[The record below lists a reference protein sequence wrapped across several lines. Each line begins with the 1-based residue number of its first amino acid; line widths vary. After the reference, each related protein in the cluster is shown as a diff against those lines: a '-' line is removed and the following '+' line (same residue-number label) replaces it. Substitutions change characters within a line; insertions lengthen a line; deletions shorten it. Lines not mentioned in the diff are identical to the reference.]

1 MEVENQVNDVK
12 KKKTS
17 CILLPTLA
25 LIFSAMSFP
34 MFGIPWDYAVGCGV
48 AGLIRFFF
56 CKEKT
61 KEWLLLLF
69 CVIGFLAP
77 LLLGFM
83 WMGLTGLFGIANII
97 ICSII
102 TILILCMS
110 SRKYQLTSDIF
121 AAVLIIVLSF
131 LNITK
136 ILWFI
141 VGTSVL
147 TDDMGWRIFL
157 FSHRIALASIFVV
170 FIVYLIVQTVRNF
183 HDYKSVVIRIGLIV
197 AVAIGGSNF
206 ANKDNTYFL
215 KGIIHTVRAKL
226 DVDLLQKWLCQ
237 QQVPIRDPNS
247 EEDGLIIIRPEDQP
261 DFVRKLSNNTDLGV
275 RYDWA
280 DKYFY
285 TGKKGSILSVFC
297 FYWGLV
303 IGSPAMDISEEL
315 SKDAK
320 LLTVSPGVY
329 VWCTESH

>member
-1 MEVENQVNDVK
+1 MEVENPVNDVQK
-12 KKKTS
+12 KKSS

-34 MFGIPWDYAVGCGV
+34 MFGIPWDYAVGCGI

-56 CKEKT
+56 CKEKPF
-61 KEWLLLLF
+61 LLLLF
-69 CVIGFLAP
+69 SMVGFLAP
-77 LLLGFM
+77 ILLGVV
-83 WMGLTGLFGIANII
+83 WMGLASLLGIVNII
-97 ICSII
+97 ICSVI

-110 SRKYQLTSDIF
+110 SQKYQLTSDIF
-121 AAVLIIVLSF
+121 AAILIIVLSVF
-131 LNITK
+131 NITK

-157 FSHRIALASIFVV
+157 FSHRIALTSIFAV
-170 FIVYLIVQTVRNF
+170 FIVYLIVQTVKNF
-183 HDYKSVVIRIGLIV
+183 HDSKSVVIRIGLIV

-215 KGIIHTVRAKL
+215 KGIVHAVRGKL

-237 QQVPIRDPNS
+237 QQVPIKDPNS

-261 DFVRKLSNNTDLGV
+261 DFVRKLSNNTGLGV

-303 IGSPAMDISEEL
+303 IGPSTMDISKEL
-315 SKDAK
+315 SENAK
-320 LLTVSPGVY
+320 AMTISPGVY
-329 VWCTESH
+329 VWCSESH